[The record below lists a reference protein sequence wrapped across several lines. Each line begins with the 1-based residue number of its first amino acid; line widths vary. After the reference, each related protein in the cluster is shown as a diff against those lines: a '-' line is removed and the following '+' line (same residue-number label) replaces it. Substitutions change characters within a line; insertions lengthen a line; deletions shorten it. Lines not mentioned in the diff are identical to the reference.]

1 MNYHIAAVITAF
13 LIAGLVSV
21 LVSIITAN
29 RIRDEDLIAARK
41 ITQKREQQVKEEKY
55 RKIFFRKKSSYE
67 EKVLELSRFGI
78 DYHIGKSITPTEYL
92 MIKIC
97 IAILTGMV
105 GIFAI
110 GPAGCITGVTGYM
123 LPTLFFKSQN
133 ERDNEKMLPDIK
145 TVYDTLIV
153 SLEAGVFL
161 TEAIADCYQRIEFK
175 RLKKALLELNSELI
189 AKNQMEDALNA
200 FECKFNN
207 DYISNLC
214 VILRQS
220 SQSGLSVDMLAD
232 MAKHLN
238 DVTKALNLKRQR
250 KLDGEEL
257 KIEIMLY
264 LGIIAVCLYI
274 TLSNFGSTLNQLF

>member
-1 MNYHIAAVITAF
+1 MNYHIAAVMTAV

-21 LVSIITAN
+21 LVRLTTAN
-29 RIRDEDLIAARK
+29 RIRDEDLIAAKK
-41 ITQKREQQVKEEKY
+41 ITQKRKQQIKEEKY
-55 RKIFFRKKSSYE
+55 RKILFRKKSSYE
-67 EKVLELSRFGI
+67 EKLVELSRLGI
-78 DYHIGKSITPTEYL
+78 DYHIGRNITPTEYL
-92 MIKIC
+92 MINVC
-97 IAILTGMV
+97 FAVLTGIV

-110 GPAGCITGVTGYM
+110 GIAGGITGFAGYM
-123 LPTLFFKSQN
+123 LPTLFFKWQN

-145 TVYDTLIV
+145 TIYDTLIV
-153 SLEAGVFL
+153 SMEAGVFL
-161 TEAIADCYQRIEFK
+161 TEALAECYQRIEFK

-189 AKNQMEDALNA
+189 ARNQIEDALNA
-200 FECKFNN
+200 FEIKFQN

-220 SQSGLSVDMLAD
+220 SQSGLSVDMLSD
-232 MAKHLN
+232 MSKHME

-264 LGIIAVCLYI
+264 LGIIAVCLYV